1 MDILILLLEVVEVQ
15 ISMEIV
21 VHIFG
26 IQGRFMRNLNLI
38 LRLFLA
44 LYLSLFTNKLH
55 LYIFFASR
63 YGWVVGVGRYIG
75 QTKGVMYTQNSSFCP
90 TGIDNWRYLNQDL
103 KWMDN
108 GAITVTCAS

>member
-1 MDILILLLEVVEVQ
+1 MWLEAVEVQ

-26 IQGRFMRNLNLI
+26 IQGRFIRKLKLI
-38 LRLFLA
+38 LSPFNNYI
-44 LYLSLFTNKLH
+44 YLHFGISII
-55 LYIFFASR
+55 YISFFSR